1 MLCFSPLERKKKR
14 HCDAVDAKSP
24 AACCVQTRSL
34 KEAGWITSK
43 FPDFLF
49 PIWHQAPSIVAVTP
63 TASHKHPLA
72 DCLPSQCWHRH
83 FPSLSGRLI
92 FMYFHCNYMA
102 AILDFQHA
110 LVFFPPAG
118 AFHPRPQIKLSYCQ
132 NFPKPLRIK
141 PNSKQKI
148 KHPNESWRGSK
159 INTMI
164 GAVE

>member
-1 MLCFSPLERKKKR
+1 MCKTIQFNLHIKKKYLCFVSLLSKEKKR

-34 KEAGWITSK
+34 KKAGWITSK

-72 DCLPSQCWHRH
+72 DCLPSQCWHWH
-83 FPSLSGRLI
+83 FPLLSGRLI

-102 AILDFQHA
+102 LILDFHHA
-110 LVFFPPAG
+110 LVFS
-118 AFHPRPQIKLSYCQ
+118 PRWSFSSTTADQVELLPTLS
-132 NFPKPLRIK
+132 
-141 PNSKQKI
+141 
-148 KHPNESWRGSK
+148 
-159 INTMI
+159 
-164 GAVE
+164 